1 MGKKGTREMSNNYR
15 DGGKGDMPR
24 PILNQEQFDKSWD
37 EIFGKKSKKDDSNLN
52 VTIEADNDEQSVTIT
67 KTWEI

>member
-1 MGKKGTREMSNNYR
+1 MR
-15 DGGKGDMPR
+15 DGGKGDTPR

-37 EIFGKKSKKDDSNLN
+37 EIFGKKPKKDDSNLN
-52 VTIEADNDEQSVTIT
+52 VTIEADNDGQTITIT

>member
-1 MGKKGTREMSNNYR
+1 MT
-15 DGGKGDMPR
+15 DGGKGDRQR
-24 PILNQEQFDKSWD
+24 PLGVPMSQFDKSWD